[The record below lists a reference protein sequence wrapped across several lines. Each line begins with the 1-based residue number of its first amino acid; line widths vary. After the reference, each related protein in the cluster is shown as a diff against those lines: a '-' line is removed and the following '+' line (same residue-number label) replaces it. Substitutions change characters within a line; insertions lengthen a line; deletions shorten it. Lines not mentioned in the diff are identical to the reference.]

1 MKTDLEGKEQSVEE
15 LVFLVQPSN
24 LVFPHFIGQV
34 VYDVRYSLTRDGGFV
49 RPEVVKEL
57 PLAQK

>member
-1 MKTDLEGKEQSVEE
+1 LKTDLEGKEQSVEE

-24 LVFPHFIGQV
+24 LVFPHFISQV
-34 VYDVRYSLTRDGGFV
+34 VYDVRNPLTRDGGFV